1 MNVCNFVQSH
11 ATPMSIFLEKVA
23 CSLLNDH
30 ISIKGWEEL
39 TSWYLVLP
47 TRRSCLYMK
56 QHLAKIAPHSFLA
69 PEILAADDFVAR
81 IAGLTI
87 PDHVSLLFSLY
98 ESYRLFD
105 KDPNHNLDRFA
116 PLGAALL
123 RDFDLIDKNMVE
135 ADKLFDYVE
144 EAKAI
149 ERWAEELGQDVTYV
163 QAKIGEN
170 STVATYY
177 QFWQYL
183 KKTYFHFRSK
193 LLNEGSAYLG
203 MAYRIV
209 AENAQKIAEKQQ
221 LKKVFFIGFNQLAA
235 AETEIFQRLK
245 KLGIAEFYWDTDEFY
260 ITVQPRHEAGL
271 YLRRHKTEGLI
282 SADYAWGK
290 ALLAEPKQIDVISV
304 SNKVTQAKLCGDLLQ
319 KAILEKIQSAP
330 SLAEG
335 IVQFKQSINYVGI
348 LLPDESMLMPILYA
362 LPTVAVNNIEL
373 PAKEYL
379 NITMGLS
386 MDKTPFFSLIDNLFA
401 MQANFSTDENGRR
414 LVYFRDIFKLLRH
427 PYLQYSTRF
436 AQDYDK
442 VQEHLIHIQKE
453 NLVYVPLETLLE
465 WGAGTSFYQTVFRY
479 WEHRAD
485 YALQALF
492 DLCQVLSQLFDREN
506 NVLENEFLLQFFTL
520 LKRID
525 SVLGDYKKQI
535 SARTLQQ
542 FLYETIRGAV
552 VPFTGEPLSP
562 LQLMGMLESRT
573 LDFERL
579 IILSCNEGIMPK
591 GKQFGSVIPMDIR
604 RRFGMPTHTENDAT
618 YAYTFYR
625 LLHHAQHITLVYVD
639 AVGGKSINTAEKS
652 RYIMQIEA
660 ELAKYDNIC
669 LNQYRLQLNLP
680 EKATPVL
687 QVEKTPEV
695 LAMVREYLKKGIP
708 PSAINLYID
717 NPLAFFQRYV
727 LALGEPQEMEEEMM
741 EHTFG
746 SMVHQTIENLLKNY
760 EQKTLSAEA
769 IAELANNSDKIDQL
783 LSDAITGIKGGIIT
797 EKGKNYLL
805 KYIAGWL
812 IEQFLDKEKEITPFE
827 LLAQETDLHAPLN
840 VQLST
845 EEAPLTIL
853 LKGTADRI
861 DICNGQLRVV
871 DYKTGTF
878 NKSDLKADTLNTL
891 LTDSG
896 KSRVVQLLIYKY
908 LLIRHLQSE
917 SGLKIPIQAKRF
929 VDDFNITSGFYFLRK
944 LNEGFQPY
952 KLADEPRTA
961 TEFSTYVEGF
971 IQQIIAE
978 MLNPAIPFAERKANE
993 YEDEEKMD

>member
-1 MNVCNFVQSH
+1 
-11 ATPMSIFLEKVA
+11 MSVFLEKVA
-23 CSLLNDH
+23 NSLLEDH
-30 ISIKGWEEL
+30 ISVRGWEEL
-39 TSWYLVLP
+39 TSWYLILP
-47 TRRSCLYMK
+47 TRRACLYMK
-56 QHLAKIAPHSFLA
+56 QYLAKVAPHSFLA

-105 KDPNHNLDRFA
+105 TDPNHNLDRFA

-149 ERWAEELGQDVTYV
+149 ERWAEELGQDIAYI
-163 QAKIGEN
+163 QAKIGQN
-170 STVATYY
+170 STVSAYY

-183 KKTYFHFRSK
+183 KNTYFHFRGK
-193 LLNEGSAYLG
+193 LLDAGSAYLG

-209 AENAQKIAEKQQ
+209 AENAKQIAEKQQ

-235 AETEIFQRLK
+235 AETEIFQRFK
-245 KLGIAEFYWDTDEFY
+245 RLGIAEFYWDTDEFY
-260 ITVQPRHEAGL
+260 IAAQPRHEAGL
-271 YLRRHKTEGLI
+271 YLRRHKNEGLI
-282 SADYAWGK
+282 PSAYEWGK
-290 ALLAEPKQIDVISV
+290 TLTEEPKKIDVIAV

-319 KAILEKIQSAP
+319 KAILEKIQAAP

-335 IVQFKQSINYVGI
+335 IADFKQSINYVGI
-348 LLPDESMLMPILYA
+348 LLPDESMLMPVLYA
-362 LPTVAVNNIEL
+362 LPTAAINGVEL

-401 MQANFSTDENGRR
+401 MQANFATDENGQR

-453 NLVYVPLETLLE
+453 NLVYVPLETLLA
-465 WGAGTSFYQTVFRY
+465 WGEGTSFYQTVFR
-479 WEHRAD
+479 WWDNRAD
-485 YALQALF
+485 TALQALF
-492 DLCQVLSQLFDREN
+492 DLCEVLSQLFDGEN

-520 LKRID
+520 LKRIE

-604 RRFGMPTHTENDAT
+604 KRFGMPTHTENDAT

-625 LLHHAQHITLVYVD
+625 LLHHARHVTLVYVD
-639 AVGGKSINTAEKS
+639 AVGGRGINTTEKS
-652 RYIMQIEA
+652 RYITQLEA
-660 ELAKYDNIC
+660 ELAKYDNIT
-669 LNQYRLQLNLP
+669 LRQYRLQLNLP
-680 EKATPVL
+680 EKAAAVL
-687 QVEKTPEV
+687 QVEKTPAV
-695 LAMVREYLKKGIP
+695 LAMVREYLQKGIP

-717 NPLAFFQRYV
+717 NPLAFFQRYI
-727 LALGEPQEMEEEMM
+727 LALGEPNEMEEDMM
-741 EHTFG
+741 DHTFG
-746 SMVHQTIENLLKNY
+746 SMVHQTLENLFKNY
-760 EQKTLSAEA
+760 EQKTLTPEA
-769 IAELANNSDKIDQL
+769 IAELANNPEQLDQL
-783 LSDAITGIKGGIIT
+783 LNDAITRIKGGIIT
-797 EKGKNYLL
+797 DKGKNYLL

-812 IEQFLDKEKEITPFE
+812 IEQFLNKEKDNAPFE
-827 LLAQETDLHAPLN
+827 LLAQETDLRTPLN
-840 VQLST
+840 VQLLAT
-845 EEAPLTIL
+845 GETVPVL

-861 DICNGQLRVV
+861 DICNDQLRVV

-878 NKSDLKADTLNTL
+878 SQTDLTAANLEELFINPQKSK
-891 LTDSG
+891 
-896 KSRVVQLLIYKY
+896 VVQLLIYKY
-908 LLIRHLQSE
+908 LLIKHLQNQSTFKT
-917 SGLKIPIQAKRF
+917 SAKAAQL
-929 VDDFNITSGFYFLRK
+929 VNDFNITSGFYFFRK

-952 KLADEPRTA
+952 KLDDEPQTISD
-961 TEFSTYVEGF
+961 FNTYVETF
-971 IQQIIAE
+971 LQKIIDE
-978 MLNPAIPFAERKANE
+978 MLDPAISFAERNVSENE
-993 YEDEEKMD
+993 EE

>member
-1 MNVCNFVQSH
+1 MNVYNFVASFI
-11 ATPMSIFLEKVA
+11 TPMSVFLEKVA
-23 CSLLNDH
+23 NSLLEDH
-30 ISIKGWEEL
+30 ISVRGWEEL
-39 TSWYLVLP
+39 TSWYLILP
-47 TRRSCLYMK
+47 TRRACLYMK
-56 QHLAKIAPHSFLA
+56 QYLAKVAPHSFLA

-105 KDPNHNLDRFA
+105 ADPNHNLDRFA

-149 ERWAEELGQDVTYV
+149 ERWAEELGQDIAYV
-163 QAKIGEN
+163 QAKIGQN
-170 STVATYY
+170 STVSAYY

-183 KKTYFHFRSK
+183 KNTYFHFRGK
-193 LLNEGSAYLG
+193 LLDAGSAYLG

-209 AENAQKIAEKQQ
+209 AENAKQIAEKQQ

-235 AETEIFQRLK
+235 AETEIFQGFKR
-245 KLGIAEFYWDTDEFY
+245 LGIAEFYWDTDEFY
-260 ITVQPRHEAGL
+260 ITTQPRHEAGL
-271 YLRRHKTEGLI
+271 YLRRHKSEGLI
-282 SADYAWGK
+282 PPDCTWGQS
-290 ALLAEPKQIDVISV
+290 LTQEPKQIDVIAV

-319 KAILEKIQSAP
+319 KAILEKIQAAP

-335 IVQFKQSINYVGI
+335 IADFKQSINYVGM
-348 LLPDESMLMPILYA
+348 LLPDESMLMPVLYA
-362 LPTVAVNNIEL
+362 LPTVAINGVEL

-401 MQANFSTDENGRR
+401 MQANFATDENGQR

-453 NLVYVPLETLLE
+453 NLVYVPLETLLA
-465 WGAGTSFYQTVFRY
+465 WGEGTSFYQTVFR
-479 WEHRAD
+479 WWDNRAD
-485 YALQALF
+485 AALQALF
-492 DLCQVLSQLFDREN
+492 DLCEVLSQLFDGEN

-520 LKRID
+520 LKRIE
-525 SVLGDYKKQI
+525 SVLGDYKNQI

-604 RRFGMPTHTENDAT
+604 KRFGMPTHTENDAT

-625 LLHHAQHITLVYVD
+625 LLHHARHVTLVYVD
-639 AVGGKSINTAEKS
+639 AVGGRGINTTEKS
-652 RYIMQIEA
+652 RYITQLEA
-660 ELAKYDNIC
+660 ELAKYDNIT
-669 LNQYRLQLNLP
+669 LRQYRLQLNLP
-680 EKATPVL
+680 EKAAAVL

-695 LAMVREYLKKGIP
+695 LAMVREYLQKGIP

-717 NPLAFFQRYV
+717 NPLAFFQRYI
-727 LALGEPQEMEEEMM
+727 LALGEPNEMEEDMM
-741 EHTFG
+741 DHTFG
-746 SMVHQTIENLLKNY
+746 SMVHQTLENLFKNY
-760 EQKTLSAEA
+760 EQKTLIPEA
-769 IAELANNSDKIDQL
+769 IAELANNPEQLDQML
-783 LSDAITGIKGGIIT
+783 NDAITRIKGGIIT
-797 EKGKNYLL
+797 DKGKNYLL

-812 IEQFLDKEKEITPFE
+812 IEQFLNKEKAVAPFE
-827 LLAQETDLHAPLN
+827 LLAQETDLRTPLN
-840 VQLST
+840 VRLLAT
-845 EEAPLTIL
+845 DETVPVL

-861 DICNGQLRVV
+861 DICNDQLRVV

-878 NKSDLKADTLNTL
+878 SQADLTAANLEELFVNPQKSK
-891 LTDSG
+891 
-896 KSRVVQLLIYKY
+896 VVQLLIYKY
-908 LLIRHLQSE
+908 LLIKHLQNQSTFKT
-917 SGLKIPIQAKRF
+917 SAKATQL
-929 VDDFNITSGFYFLRK
+929 VNDFNITSGFYFFRK

-952 KLADEPRTA
+952 KLGDEPQTISD
-961 TEFSTYVEGF
+961 FNTYVETF
-971 IQQIIAE
+971 LQKIIDE
-978 MLNPAIPFAERKANE
+978 MLDPAIPFAERNVSENE
-993 YEDEEKMD
+993 EE